1 MEFGDFKAYVWL
13 FNPPSRNHL
22 HGSDCTFCKKN
33 KREQNNVHR
42 TMTYKTTVIINARSF
57 RMPIWRKYVR
67 LSTYFCVCTFVFLM
81 AKTSRNIPLRS
92 TFRFMPFLI
101 HCIELERFPGVK
113 RTYRFAHVSTH
124 TQRKTSYGYHRMLDV
139 SRGGIVRSRFQ
150 LSFFLAVA
158 RKI

>member
-1 MEFGDFKAYVWL
+1 MVLRRTCGFLTLHLVITCTGLIVL
-13 FNPPSRNHL
+13 FV
-22 HGSDCTFCKKN
+22 KKN

-124 TQRKTSYGYHRMLDV
+124 THKGKPVTVTTGCWTCP
-139 SRGGIVRSRFQ
+139 
-150 LSFFLAVA
+150 AVELFA
-158 RKI
+158 AVFN